1 MIDTPVL
8 LYIAIEPDLFVL
20 HVLTYSLASRTLW
33 NTIDDRYYSFAVYS
47 YVAKFVGFACFDI
60 FSFH

>member
-1 MIDTPVL
+1 MIATPVL
-8 LYIAIEPDLFVL
+8 LYIAKEPDLFVL

-47 YVAKFVGFACFDI
+47 NVAEFVGFACFYI
-60 FSFH
+60 FFCH